1 MKCICEICGK
11 SNSRTRYTERFDMI
25 LCDSCLLMCKK
36 HEFHY
41 IPPKG
46 EVHYDNK
53 GSIICHVCGR
63 SFKKLSEHIRT
74 KHHMDKDAYKA
85 KFGLNR
91 SAKLTG
97 TNFIPNVTNDITQYN
112 LNTRFKEGHKKSSK
126 PKRLQT
132 IKNRTGIKYN
142 TKNNEK

>member
-1 MKCICEICGK
+1 
-11 SNSRTRYTERFDMI
+11 
-25 LCDSCLLMCKK
+25 
-36 HEFHY
+36 
-41 IPPKG
+41 
-46 EVHYDNK
+46 
-53 GSIICHVCGR
+53 
-63 SFKKLSEHIRT
+63 
-74 KHHMDKDAYKA
+74 MDKDVYKA